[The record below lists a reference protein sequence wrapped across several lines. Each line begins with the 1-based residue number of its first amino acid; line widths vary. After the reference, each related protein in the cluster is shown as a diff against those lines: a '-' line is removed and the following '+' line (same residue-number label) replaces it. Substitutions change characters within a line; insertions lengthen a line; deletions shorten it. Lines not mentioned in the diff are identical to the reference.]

1 MVRWKILVCR
11 KKHFSVKEHMFTIV
25 GKLTKANID
34 IENRIHELQVQI
46 QELKGELET
55 LHQTLGKV
63 FQTSYIDN

>member
-1 MVRWKILVCR
+1 
-11 KKHFSVKEHMFTIV
+11 MFTIV
-25 GKLTKANID
+25 GKLTQANID

-63 FQTSYIDN
+63 FQTTYIDN